1 MLFELWPLTLQTLET
16 IAMSAVGF
24 GAFMYYAWKKIQD
37 IRGKAGDKKPASHP
51 AHESLISAIQT
62 EREAAVRQ
70 RDEARK
76 IAEEL
81 KTINAEL
88 RDKMRDLSDDVQDL
102 KSQLRL
108 ITELNRRLALSLDNQ
123 RQ

>member
-1 MLFELWPLTLQTLET
+1 MLVEFWPITLKSLET
-16 IAMSAVGF
+16 IAMSLVGV
-24 GAFMYYAWKKIQD
+24 GAFFYYAWKKFQD
-37 IRGKAGDKKPASHP
+37 IRGKASDKKEKVSAPDA
-51 AHESLISAIQT
+51 LIAVIQA
-62 EREAAVRQ
+62 ERAEAVRQ

-81 KTINAEL
+81 KTINTEL
-88 RDKMRDLSDDVQDL
+88 RDKMRGLSDDVQDL

-108 ITELNRRLALSLDNQ
+108 ITELNRRLALSLDSQ

>member
-1 MLFELWPLTLQTLET
+1 MLIEIWPLTLKSLET
-16 IAMSAVGF
+16 IAMSLVGG
-24 GAFMYYAWKKIQD
+24 GAFFYYAWKKFHE
-37 IRGKAGDKKPASHP
+37 IRGKAPDKKVSTPDA
-51 AHESLISAIQT
+51 LISVIQA
-62 EREAAVRQ
+62 ERAEAVRQ

-81 KTINAEL
+81 KTINTEL

-108 ITELNRRLALSLDNQ
+108 ITELNRRLALSLDSQ
-123 RQ
+123 RH

>member
-1 MLFELWPLTLQTLET
+1 MLFELWPITLKSLET
-16 IAMSAVGF
+16 IAVSAVGF
-24 GAFMYYAWKKIQD
+24 GAFVYYAWKKIQD
-37 IRGKAGDKKPASHP
+37 IRGKAPDKKVSTPDA
-51 AHESLISAIQT
+51 LIAVIQA
-62 EREAAVRQ
+62 ERAEAVRQ

-81 KTINAEL
+81 KTINTEL
-88 RDKMRDLSDDVQDL
+88 RDKMRGLSDDVQDL

-108 ITELNRRLALSLDNQ
+108 ITELNRRLALSLDSQ

>member
-1 MLFELWPLTLQTLET
+1 MLVEFWPLTLKSLET
-16 IAMSAVGF
+16 IAMSLVGV
-24 GAFMYYAWKKIQD
+24 GAFFYYAWKKFQD
-37 IRGKAGDKKPASHP
+37 IRGKASDKREKNSTPDA
-51 AHESLISAIQT
+51 LIAVIQA
-62 EREAAVRQ
+62 ERAEAVRQ

-81 KTINAEL
+81 KTINTEL
-88 RDKMRDLSDDVQDL
+88 RDKMRGLSDDVQDL

-108 ITELNRRLALSLDNQ
+108 ITELNRRLALSLDSQ

>member
-1 MLFELWPLTLQTLET
+1 MLIEIWPLTLKSLET
-16 IAMSAVGF
+16 IAMSLVGV
-24 GAFMYYAWKKIQD
+24 GAFFYYAWKKFQD
-37 IRGKAGDKKPASHP
+37 IRGKASDKKEKVSTPDA
-51 AHESLISAIQT
+51 LIAVIQA
-62 EREAAVRQ
+62 ERAEAVRQ

-81 KTINAEL
+81 KTINTEL

-108 ITELNRRLALSLDNQ
+108 ITELNRRLALSLDSQ

>member
-1 MLFELWPLTLQTLET
+1 MLVEIWPLTLKSLET
-16 IAMSAVGF
+16 IAMSMVGV
-24 GAFMYYAWKKIQD
+24 GAFFYYSWKKFQD
-37 IRGKAGDKKPASHP
+37 IRGKAAEKKEKVSAPDA
-51 AHESLISAIQT
+51 LIAVIQA
-62 EREAAVRQ
+62 ERAEAVRQ

-81 KTINAEL
+81 KTINTDL
-88 RDKMRDLSDDVQDL
+88 QDKMRGLADDVQDL

-108 ITELNRRLALSLDNQ
+108 ITELNRRLALSLDNR

>member
-1 MLFELWPLTLQTLET
+1 MLVEFWPLTLQSLET
-16 IAMSAVGF
+16 IAMSLVGV
-24 GAFMYYAWKKIQD
+24 GAFFYYAWKKFQD
-37 IRGKAGDKKPASHP
+37 IRGKASDKKEKPSATD
-51 AHESLISAIQT
+51 ALIAVIQA
-62 EREAAVRQ
+62 ERAEAVRQ

-81 KTINAEL
+81 KTINTEL
-88 RDKMRDLSDDVQDL
+88 RDKMRGLSDDVQDL

-108 ITELNRRLALSLDNQ
+108 IIELNRRLALSLDSQ

>member
-1 MLFELWPLTLQTLET
+1 MLFELWPLTIQTLET

-51 AHESLISAIQT
+51 AHESLISAIQI

-70 RDEARK
+70 RDEARE

-81 KTINAEL
+81 RIINEDL
-88 RDKMRDLSDDVQDL
+88 REKVRGLSDDIQYL
-102 KSQLRL
+102 KSQLSL
-108 ITELNRRLALSLDNQ
+108 ITELNRRLAQSLDIQ

>member
-1 MLFELWPLTLQTLET
+1 MLVEFWPLTLQSLET
-16 IAMSAVGF
+16 IAMSLVGV
-24 GAFMYYAWKKIQD
+24 GAFFYYAWKKFQD
-37 IRGKAGDKKPASHP
+37 IRGKASDKKEKVSAPDA
-51 AHESLISAIQT
+51 LIAVIQA
-62 EREAAVRQ
+62 ERAEAVRQ

-81 KTINAEL
+81 KTINEEL

-108 ITELNRRLALSLDNQ
+108 ITELNRRLALSLDSQ

>member
-1 MLFELWPLTLQTLET
+1 MVVEFWPITLKSLET
-16 IAMSAVGF
+16 IAMSLVGV
-24 GAFMYYAWKKIQD
+24 GAFFYYAWKKFQD
-37 IRGKAGDKKPASHP
+37 IRGKASDKKEKVSAPDA
-51 AHESLISAIQT
+51 LIAVIQA
-62 EREAAVRQ
+62 ERAEAVRQ

-81 KTINAEL
+81 KTINTEL
-88 RDKMRDLSDDVQDL
+88 RDKMRGLSDDVQDL

-108 ITELNRRLALSLDNQ
+108 ITELNRRLALSLDSQ

>member
-1 MLFELWPLTLQTLET
+1 MLFELWPLTLKSLET
-16 IAMSAVGF
+16 IAVSAVGF
-24 GAFMYYAWKKIQD
+24 GAFLYYAWKKIQD
-37 IRGKAGDKKPASHP
+37 IRGKAPDKKEKVSTPDA
-51 AHESLISAIQT
+51 LIAVIQS
-62 EREAAVRQ
+62 ERAEATRQ

>member
-1 MLFELWPLTLQTLET
+1 MLIELWPLTLQSLET
-16 IAMSAVGF
+16 IAMSLVGV
-24 GAFMYYAWKKIQD
+24 GAFFYYAWKKFQD
-37 IRGKAGDKKPASHP
+37 IRGKASDKKEKVSAPDA
-51 AHESLISAIQT
+51 LIAVIQA
-62 EREAAVRQ
+62 ERAEAVRQ

-81 KTINAEL
+81 KTINTEL
-88 RDKMRDLSDDVQDL
+88 RDKMRGLSDDVQDL

-108 ITELNRRLALSLDNQ
+108 ITELNRRLAQSLDSQ